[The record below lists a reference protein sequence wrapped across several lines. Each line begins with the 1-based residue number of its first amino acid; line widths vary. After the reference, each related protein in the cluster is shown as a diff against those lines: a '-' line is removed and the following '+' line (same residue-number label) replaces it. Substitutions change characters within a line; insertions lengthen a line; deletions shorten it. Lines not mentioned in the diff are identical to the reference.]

1 MGKAK
6 GEIILEWLGNL
17 ASSIR
22 VGLHCGGSS
31 WAVDSSK
38 DEAGGLG
45 SPTRRWGSSSVGCQ
59 RGASEGEVEG
69 ACRRPPGKRSE
80 TEGITGSGWMDAG
93 RS

>member
-31 WAVDSSK
+31 M
-38 DEAGGLG
+38 GG
-45 SPTRRWGSSSVGCQ
+45 
-59 RGASEGEVEG
+59 
-69 ACRRPPGKRSE
+69 
-80 TEGITGSGWMDAG
+80 
-93 RS
+93 